1 MSSHYERDAVRLPG
15 SILQGILAR
24 AALVLLRI
32 YLGVVCLLAAWSNMR
47 GDLAFCSTG
56 YLEKVAPLSNPSLM
70 LSVLTWTEL
79 LVGFTLL
86 LGLMTRLSATV
97 ALLVVVN
104 CMLGKG
110 EGLGQLLSG
119 PGAFAVIAVA
129 LLVGAAGRTLGLDAL
144 LAKRWPRSPLW

>member
-1 MSSHYERDAVRLPG
+1 VRLPG

-32 YLGVVCLLAAWSNMR
+32 YLGVVWLLAAWSNLR
-47 GDLAFCSTG
+47 GDSTSCSTG
-56 YLEKVAPLSNPSLM
+56 FLEKVAPLSNPSLM
-70 LSVLTWTEL
+70 MSVLTWTEL
-79 LVGFTLL
+79 LVGLTLV

-119 PGAFAVIAVA
+119 QGAFAVIAVA